1 MLHLGTVAIPKSAN
15 EGRIKENLAATMIK
29 LTLDEMERLKG
40 IDMNRRLFV
49 GASYLKEGETLEDL
63 WDMAKDEAFVL

>member
-1 MLHLGTVAIPKSAN
+1 MLHLGTVTIPKSAN

-29 LTLDEMERLKG
+29 LMPDEMEKLKD